1 VINFRYHV
9 VSIVAVFLALAI
21 GIVLGATELQG
32 ASIDTLNRINSDL
45 TRENGADRAQNQLL
59 QQQVNADQ
67 AFGQDVE
74 TRLLGG
80 LLTGQRVVIVAAP
93 GAPGSVINGVTA
105 AAQQAGASITGQ
117 VNLQPKLLDA
127 SQSNQTF
134 LSALVQQLVSPDST
148 PPGGT
153 PLQQAAQLLGGA
165 ILTKDDSSGGTG
177 GNAGSGGSSGS
188 GSGSGDS
195 AANRLSVLSSYA
207 KAGLLS
213 VSGALSSSSSPPSA
227 TLAIVVIPATAP
239 TDGDGDP
246 ANQGL
251 VTLSQELNTAG
262 LGTVMAGPV
271 SGSGPGSA
279 INALRSSS
287 VASQIS
293 TVDDADTEIGQIVT
307 VEALWE
313 ALNGRKAGSYG
324 EDAGNNAAA
333 PSPAPS
339 PSPSTSPPATTAHTT
354 GAKNQTDPPG
364 SKSKGHA

>member
-21 GIVLGATELQG
+21 GLVLGATELQG
-32 ASIDTLNRINSDL
+32 ASFDLL
-45 TRENGADRAQNQLL
+45 TRTSNSLSKQLGAARTQNQSL
-59 QQQVNADQ
+59 QQQVTADQ
-67 AFGQDVE
+67 AFGQAVE
-74 TRLLGG
+74 SRLLDG

-153 PLQQAAQLLGGA
+153 PLQQAAQLLGSA
-165 ILTKDDSSGGTG
+165 ILTKTDPSGSTG
-177 GNAGSGGSSGS
+177 GKTGTGS
-188 GSGSGDS
+188 GSGTDPGDS
-195 AANRLSVLSSYA
+195 NANRQSVLSSYA
-207 KAGLLS
+207 KANLLS
-213 VSGALSSSSSPPSA
+213 VSGALSSSQSPPPA
-227 TLAIVVIPATAP
+227 TLAIVVIPATVPAG
-239 TDGDGDP
+239 GDNDP

-251 VTLSQELNTAG
+251 ITLSQELNTAG

-271 SGSGPGSA
+271 SGSGAGSA
-279 INALRSSS
+279 INALRSSN

-293 TVDDADTEIGQIVT
+293 TVDYADTQIGQIVT
-307 VEALWE
+307 VEALCD
-313 ALNGRKAGSYG
+313 ALDGDKAASYG
-324 EDAGNNAAA
+324 EEPGNTAAA

-339 PSPSTSPPATTAHTT
+339 PSTSTPATTTTTT
-354 GAKNQTDPPG
+354 GSKSQADGHSG
-364 SKSKGHA
+364 SKSKGKT

>member
-21 GIVLGATELQG
+21 GLVLGATELQG
-32 ASIDTLNRINSDL
+32 TSIDLL
-45 TRENGADRAQNQLL
+45 TRTNNDLSNELGSVRAQNGLL

-74 TRLLGG
+74 TRLLDG
-80 LLTGQRVVIVAAP
+80 LLTSQRVVIVAAP

-127 SQSNQTF
+127 TQSNQAF

-153 PLQQAAQLLGGA
+153 ALQQAAQLLGSA
-165 ILTKDDSSGGTG
+165 LLTKTDPSGSAG
-177 GNAGSGGSSGS
+177 GNSGSGNDSGS
-188 GSGSGDS
+188 GSSDSG
-195 AANRLSVLSSYA
+195 ANRQSVLSLYA
-207 KAGLLS
+207 RAGLLS
-213 VSGALSSSSSPPSA
+213 VSGPLSSSSPPPAA

-239 TDGDGDP
+239 AGGDNDP

-251 VTLSQELNTAG
+251 ITLSQELNTAG

-271 SGSGPGSA
+271 NGSGTGSA
-279 INALRSSS
+279 INAMRASN

-293 TVDDADTEIGQIVT
+293 TVDDADTQIGQIVT
-307 VEALWE
+307 VEALCE
-313 ALNGRKAGSYG
+313 ALAGHKAGSYG
-324 EDAGNNAAA
+324 EDPGNNAAA
-333 PSPAPS
+333 PDPAPS
-339 PSPSTSPPATTAHTT
+339 PAVSTSSTTAHTT
-354 GAKNQTDPPG
+354 GSKNQPDG
-364 SKSKGHA
+364 HSKSKGRS